1 MNELVGF
8 IAKYKGAIIGVIIAI
23 LLLVFELDRIII
35 GTVIIL
41 IGMFTGNYVQ
51 RNKESVKEKLKNLI
65 DRM

>member
-8 IAKYKGAIIGVIIAI
+8 IAKYKGDIIGVIIAI